1 MSWKDDWYRG
11 VEMKNNIIIPKLNY
25 VKITNYSLYNKDIYF
40 EFINGVNLILGGNGV
55 GKTTFVNIIKYALIG
70 LYKKDLIVRNYQGE
84 KRLNRVTYKN
94 CNTYFRNRTNN
105 TIEDENACVE
115 LSFDL
120 GELSFVVKRSLYETK
135 ILEAKVI
142 HNSVV
147 NNITGE
153 IIRQDK
159 YENLSNNEK
168 SSFLQYNYEQQV
180 SNAANM
186 SDFDDFIF
194 FISQILMFGEDR
206 TNVLWDE
213 KVQNRLLNNYLNDL
227 TLEKKRKEYS
237 YEAKYQDSISRHK
250 QEEIKAIRKVVD
262 SLKSNN
268 YKMTEKEI
276 IDLQL
281 LIEKKEN
288 SLKTDIIQQENYK
301 NKTKKIYKT
310 ISDESIKIDKKEKEL
325 YELELKNV
333 SEYWPG
339 LNPNY
344 FVFKKQLISN
354 HICPMCNSQIMNK
367 DFKSIS
373 EEECFF
379 CHSKISGTNNQKVA
393 NINNELKILL
403 DKRHNLETQ
412 EIEIEKDMKELD
424 NSMRKKRIEL
434 FELKNKLNN
443 IENADDFKPED
454 ETSYGAMINQI
465 NKLSIE
471 KETAQKKCELMKN
484 ECNKI
489 LQKIDDDL
497 IESTISISKIF
508 NDFAEAFLRVPC
520 SLSLDN
526 SSDGKTKL
534 FVPIIDGKSRF
545 DAEELSESQRFF
557 VDYSFRMSILAYF
570 YNAPTFYICETP
582 DSSLDISY
590 EENAANT
597 LVKYLDNPNSLI
609 LTSNLNNST
618 FIKCLLRKNVKVN
631 ALNLLKYGKVSEV
644 QINHQTLQNLSNEIE
659 EIINE

>member
-1 MSWKDDWYRG
+1 

-84 KRLNRVTYKN
+84 KRLNRVAYKN

-105 TIEDENACVE
+105 TIEDENAQVE

-135 ILEAKVI
+135 ILEASVM

-206 TNVLWDE
+206 ANVLWDE
-213 KVQNRLLNNYLNDL
+213 KVQNRLFNNYLNDL
-227 TLEKKRKEYS
+227 HLEKKRKEYS

-276 IDLQL
+276 IDLQSQ
-281 LIEKKEN
+281 IEKKEN
-288 SLKTDIIQQENYK
+288 SLKTDIIQQEDYK
-301 NKTKKIYKT
+301 NKIRKIYKS

-325 YELELKNV
+325 YELENI
-333 SEYWPG
+333 SEYWTG

-354 HICPMCNSQIMNK
+354 HICPMCNSQITNEK
-367 DFKSIS
+367 FKSIS
-373 EEECFF
+373 ENECFF
-379 CHSKISGTNNQKVA
+379 CHSKISSTNNQKVA
-393 NINNELKILL
+393 NINIGLRILL
-403 DKRHNLETQ
+403 DKRHSLEIQ
-412 EIEIEKDMKELD
+412 EMEIERDLKELD
-424 NSMRKKRIEL
+424 DSIRKKRIEL
-434 FELKNKLNN
+434 FELRNKLKS
-443 IENADDFKPED
+443 IENADNSKPED
-454 ETSYGAMINQI
+454 ETSYGAMVNQI
-465 NKLSIE
+465 NKLSME
-471 KETAQKKCELMKN
+471 KEAAQKKCELMKT

-489 LQKIDDDL
+489 LLKIDDDL
-497 IESTISISKIF
+497 IESTISISRIF
-508 NDFAEAFLRVPC
+508 NNFAEAFLRVPC
-520 SLSLDN
+520 SLSLDS

-618 FIKCLLRKNVKVN
+618 FIKCLLKKNVKVN
-631 ALNLLKYGKVSEV
+631 ILNLLKYGKVSEV
-644 QINHQTLQNLSNEIE
+644 QTNHQILQNLSNEIE
-659 EIINE
+659 EIVNE